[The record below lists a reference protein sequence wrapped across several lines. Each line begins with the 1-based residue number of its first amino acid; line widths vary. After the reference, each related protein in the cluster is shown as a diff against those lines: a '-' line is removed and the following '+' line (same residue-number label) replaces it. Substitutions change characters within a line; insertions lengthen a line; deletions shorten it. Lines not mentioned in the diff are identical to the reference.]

1 MMEALRGSTA
11 SAEFAQ
17 WLSWTQ
23 SGFCYEEKQGVGFF
37 TIPMFTQTGR
47 VKHGFSTRIGG
58 ISEGCYASLNLS
70 FTRRHSE
77 QETER
82 NFGIA
87 SRALGIEPDNLVI
100 VNGNHGVAVQHVG
113 QHHRGDG
120 LARAYTD
127 QDAAFDGMITDAK
140 QTALVTIHADCTPV
154 FAYDPAHEAIGLCH
168 AGWRG
173 TVNGMID
180 TLIVQMQQA
189 FHTDPSALLMAI
201 GPNIGAC
208 CFEVDVD
215 VAQAFERAFDQAG
228 CVRAARKPGKYHV
241 HLAHAAAYQMFSRG
255 VAPDHVTMAHLCTCC
270 NETLFHSYR
279 RDGKQG
285 GAMASFLQLNP

>member
-1 MMEALRGSTA
+1 MMEALRCPMA
-11 SAEFAQ
+11 SAAFAQ
-17 WLSWTQ
+17 WLSRTQ

-37 TIPMFTQTGR
+37 TIPMFTQTGE
-47 VKHGFSTRIGG
+47 VVHGFSTRIGG
-58 ISEGCYASLNLS
+58 ISEGCYASMNLS
-70 FTRRHSE
+70 FTRHHSL
-77 QETER
+77 QETEL
-82 NFGIA
+82 NFSIA
-87 SRALGIEPDNLVI
+87 SRAIGMEPENLVI
-100 VNGNHGVAVQHVG
+100 VNGNHGVAVQRVG
-113 QHHRGDG
+113 REQRGDG
-120 LARAYTD
+120 LARAYTA
-127 QDAAFDGMITDAK
+127 QDAAFDGMITNER

-154 FAYDPAHEAIGLCH
+154 FAFDPVHKAIGLCH

-180 TLIVQMQQA
+180 ALIAHMQAQFNTA
-189 FHTDPSALLMAI
+189 PSDLLMAI

-215 VAQAFERAFDQAG
+215 VAQAFERTFVQAG
-228 CVRAARKPGKYHV
+228 CVHMTSKPGKYRV
-241 HLAHAAAYQMFSRG
+241 NLAHAAAYQMFNRG
-255 VAPDHVTMAHLCTCC
+255 VAAEHVTMAHLCTCC